1 MSLYGTTLL
10 SLLYI
15 LQESVAKV
23 VGRPV
28 IYYNRIIIL
37 TFMRV

>member
-1 MSLYGTTLL
+1 MTLYSTTPL
-10 SLLYI
+10 SLLSI
-15 LQESVAKV
+15 LQESFAKV

-37 TFMRV
+37 TFVGV